1 MTNRIDPKLITG
13 VRAKP
18 DQGRSQSVQENG
30 NSEQIGFD
38 DLLKEAKLNQV
49 QFSKHAAKRIESRSI
64 EMNKDDLALLSDGIN
79 RAQAKGSKESLLL
92 MGGNAFVVNVTDRTV
107 ITAVDEEGMKEK
119 TFTNIDSAILINK
132 K

>member
-1 MTNRIDPKLITG
+1 MTDRINPTQISG

-18 DQGRSQSVQENG
+18 DQGRSQSAQENG
-30 NSEQIGFD
+30 SAERIEFK
-38 DLLKEAKLNQV
+38 DLLQQANANQV
-49 QFSKHAAKRIESRSI
+49 QFSKHAAKRIEDRSI
-64 EMNKDDLALLSDGIN
+64 DVSKDDLALLSDGIS
-79 RAQAKGSKESLLL
+79 RAEAKGSKESLLL

-107 ITAVDEEGMKEK
+107 ITAVNEEGMKEK